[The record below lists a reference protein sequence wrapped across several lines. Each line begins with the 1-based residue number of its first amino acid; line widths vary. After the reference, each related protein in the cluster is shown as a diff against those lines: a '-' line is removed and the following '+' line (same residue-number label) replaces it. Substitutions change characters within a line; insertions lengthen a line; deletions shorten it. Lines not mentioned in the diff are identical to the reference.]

1 MMRSEFER
9 TFGIVKSRR
18 VGFVDMKWLL
28 SREKQSETGNGED
41 EINRRSAVS
50 PYPSAQTPGSH
61 EHPGSLTRIL
71 VCAQPSSTLPIRY
84 RDHGTDR
91 RVMRSRRL
99 RCALLPRCASTTSEV
114 S

>member
-18 VGFVDMKWLL
+18 VGFVDMKWLP

-50 PYPSAQTPGSH
+50 TCQSA
-61 EHPGSLTRIL
+61 
-71 VCAQPSSTLPIRY
+71 
-84 RDHGTDR
+84 
-91 RVMRSRRL
+91 
-99 RCALLPRCASTTSEV
+99 
-114 S
+114 